1 MRAGIDKRL
10 GRRAFM
16 GAAATGL
23 AGVLAG
29 CFGPTPLVTYDLTL
43 AAHGPVRRRS
53 NRLVVVTEPD
63 AVQTYA
69 TDRMVVRQ
77 PGGILSYL
85 PDAQWSDSLTNL
97 IQTRMVQAFED
108 SDVPNV
114 GRPSDQLAFEV
125 VLATD
130 VRAFDI
136 DVTAGQQ
143 ATVTLAARL
152 IDDIDRSVI
161 ANRTF
166 TASAPVAEL
175 DGVNAAKAFDVA
187 LNEVV
192 RQIIAW
198 TAANA

>member
-1 MRAGIDKRL
+1 MTAGIDKRL

-16 GAAATGL
+16 GVATTGL
-23 AGVLAG
+23 ASLLAG
-29 CFGPTPLVTYDLTL
+29 CFGPRPLVTYDLTL
-43 AAHGPVRRRS
+43 AGNGPIRRRS
-53 NRLVVVTEPD
+53 SRMVVVTEPD

-77 PGGILSYL
+77 PGDILSYL
-85 PDAQWSDSLTNL
+85 PDAQWSDSLTSL
-97 IQTRMVQAFED
+97 IQTRMIQAFED
-108 SDVPNV
+108 SDVANV

-136 DVTAGQQ
+136 DLRAGQQ
-143 ATVTLAARL
+143 AVVTLAARL
-152 IDDIDRSVI
+152 IDDVDRQI
-161 ANRTF
+161 ITNRTF
-166 TASAPVAEL
+166 TASAPVVEL
-175 DGVNAAKAFDVA
+175 DGVNAARAFDVA
-187 LNEVV
+187 LNDVV

>member
-1 MRAGIDKRL
+1 MTAGIDKRL

-16 GAAATGL
+16 GIAAGGL
-23 AGVLAG
+23 TSLLAG
-29 CFGPTPLVTYDLTL
+29 CFGPRPLVTYDLTL
-43 AAHGPVRRRS
+43 AGNGPVRRRS
-53 NRLVVVTEPD
+53 TRMVVITEPD

-77 PGGILSYL
+77 PGDILSYL

-97 IQTRMVQAFED
+97 IQTRMIQAFED
-108 SDVPNV
+108 SDVSNV

-143 ATVTLAARL
+143 AVVTLAARL
-152 IDDIDRSVI
+152 IDDIDRRII
-161 ANRTF
+161 ANRSF
-166 TASAPVAEL
+166 TASAPIAEL
-175 DGVNAAKAFDVA
+175 DGVNAARAFDVA
-187 LNEVV
+187 LNDVV

-198 TAANA
+198 TAINA